1 MRSFTSLIA
10 ILPPPLIIAVG
21 LNRNAQTPPVQQT
34 RIHRTHWHT
43 LSVNPER
50 WSKRSSRSA
59 HSPWEG
65 CETVN
70 CLHNLQCLTLFF
82 FFMHL
87 CFTSA
92 RLSITRRLPR
102 WMEGRQGIFSLQR
115 RPSHRRTP
123 ALTYLDQSVIHLS
136 QHFTKVGA
144 ADLSDIIKAAYTLHL
159 NPERESIMKV
169 VKQLNYDL
177 MCWLVV
183 CCTGINELMWDGAKM
198 NERLKR

>member
-1 MRSFTSLIA
+1 MHRLLQSNKHEYTAHTDTHCQLIQRGDQSEA
-10 ILPPPLIIAVG
+10 
-21 LNRNAQTPPVQQT
+21 PVQ
-34 RIHRTHWHT
+34 HT
-43 LSVNPER
+43 LRGRVVKQSTVCIIC
-50 WSKRSSRSA
+50 SA
-59 HSPWEG
+59 SHFS
-65 CETVN
+65 
-70 CLHNLQCLTLFF
+70 F

-183 CCTGINELMWDGAKM
+183 CCIGINELMWDGAKM

>member
-82 FFMHL
+82 FLCISVSHL
-87 CFTSA
+87 PDSPSQGAYHGGWKAGRVFFRFNVDQVTGEHQHWPIWISLLFICHNTS
-92 RLSITRRLPR
+92 LKWVLLI
-102 WMEGRQGIFSLQR
+102 
-115 RPSHRRTP
+115 
-123 ALTYLDQSVIHLS
+123 YLIS
-136 QHFTKVGA
+136 
-144 ADLSDIIKAAYTLHL
+144 
-159 NPERESIMKV
+159 
-169 VKQLNYDL
+169 
-177 MCWLVV
+177 
-183 CCTGINELMWDGAKM
+183 
-198 NERLKR
+198 